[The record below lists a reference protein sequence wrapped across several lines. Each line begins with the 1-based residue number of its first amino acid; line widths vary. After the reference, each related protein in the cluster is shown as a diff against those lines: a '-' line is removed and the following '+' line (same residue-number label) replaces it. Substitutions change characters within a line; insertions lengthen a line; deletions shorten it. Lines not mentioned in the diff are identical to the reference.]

1 MKTISPFLAAVLLA
15 GALGLSLLLLSS
27 GSLHAETIRVT
38 ENLRKERVLLPPSA
52 PERSQLILDSFSTIT
67 AEGEIIAARAVYD
80 DPRTRKP
87 DDYLELYDEAGGLL
101 LVSWVDRFGIR
112 RTAMD
117 RGLLQEEASRLE
129 GVLVLLQ
136 EGTPA

>member
-1 MKTISPFLAAVLLA
+1 MKDKNKIYFII
-15 GALGLSLLLLSS
+15 LGLTFLLLLG
-27 GSLHAETIRVT
+27 GSLHAEPIRVT
-38 ENLRKERVLLPPSA
+38 ENLRGETVLLPSSA
-52 PERSQLILDSFSTIT
+52 PETDRLMLVSFVTM
-67 AEGEIIAARAVYD
+67 APEAEIIGALAAYD
-80 DPRTRKP
+80 DPKTRRSV
-87 DDYLELYDEAGGLL
+87 DYLELYDGTGSLL
-101 LVSWVDRFGIR
+101 LISWVDSFGIL

>member
-1 MKTISPFLAAVLLA
+1 MGNPKRARSWKRRIQPRVDLRAVEPVPYSTMLVSFVTMA
-15 GALGLSLLLLSS
+15 PEAEIIGALAS
-27 GSLHAETIRVT
+27 
-38 ENLRKERVLLPPSA
+38 
-52 PERSQLILDSFSTIT
+52 
-67 AEGEIIAARAVYD
+67 YD
-80 DPRTRKP
+80 DPKTRRSV
-87 DDYLELYDEAGGLL
+87 DYLELYDGTGSLL
-101 LVSWVDRFGIR
+101 LISWVDRFGIR

>member
-1 MKTISPFLAAVLLA
+1 M
-15 GALGLSLLLLSS
+15 
-27 GSLHAETIRVT
+27 
-38 ENLRKERVLLPPSA
+38 
-52 PERSQLILDSFSTIT
+52 
-67 AEGEIIAARAVYD
+67 
-80 DPRTRKP
+80 
-87 DDYLELYDEAGGLL
+87 ELYDGAGSLL

>member
-1 MKTISPFLAAVLLA
+1 MKTNRPFLA
-15 GALGLSLLLLSS
+15 GALGLSLILLFS

-38 ENLRKERVLLPPSA
+38 ENLRGETVLLPSSA
-52 PERSQLILDSFSTIT
+52 PETDRLMLVSFVTMAPES
-67 AEGEIIAARAVYD
+67 EIIGALAAYD
-80 DPRTRKP
+80 DPITKRSV
-87 DDYLELYDEAGGLL
+87 DYLELYDGAGSLL

-117 RGLLQEEASRLE
+117 SGLLQEEASGLE

>member
-1 MKTISPFLAAVLLA
+1 MKGKSKIYFVI
-15 GALGLSLLLLSS
+15 LGLPVLLLSI
-27 GSLHAETIRVT
+27 GSLHAEPVPVT
-38 ENLRKERVLLPPSA
+38 ENLRGETVLLPPSA
-52 PERSQLILDSFSTIT
+52 PERGQLVLVSFVMIT
-67 AEGEIIAARAVYD
+67 PEAEVIASVAAYD
-80 DPRTRKP
+80 DPKSRWSV
-87 DDYLELYDEAGGLL
+87 DYMELYDGAGSLL

>member
-1 MKTISPFLAAVLLA
+1 MKTIKPFLA

-38 ENLRKERVLLPPSA
+38 ENLRGETVLLPSSA
-52 PERSQLILDSFSTIT
+52 PETDRLMLVSFVMM
-67 AEGEIIAARAVYD
+67 APEAEIIGALAVYY
-80 DPRTRKP
+80 DPKTRRSV
-87 DDYLELYDEAGGLL
+87 DYLEFYDGAGSLL

-117 RGLLQEEASRLE
+117 RGLLQEEASGLK
-129 GVLVLLQ
+129 GVLVLLL
-136 EGTPA
+136 EGDPV

>member
-1 MKTISPFLAAVLLA
+1 MKDKKKIYFVI
-15 GALGLSLLLLSS
+15 LGLTVLLLSI
-27 GSLHAETIRVT
+27 GSLHAEPVPVT
-38 ENLRKERVLLPPSA
+38 ENLHGETVLLPPST
-52 PERSQLILDSFSTIT
+52 PERDQLVLVSFVMIT
-67 AEGEIIAARAVYD
+67 PEAEVIASVATYD
-80 DPRTRKP
+80 DPQTRRSI
-87 DDYLELYDEAGGLL
+87 DYLELYDEAGSLL

>member
-1 MKTISPFLAAVLLA
+1 MKAKKKIYYVI
-15 GALGLSLLLLSS
+15 LGLTLLWLS
-27 GSLHAETIRVT
+27 GGPLHAEQIRVT
-38 ENLRKERVLLPPSA
+38 ENLRSETVLLPPSA
-52 PERSQLILDSFSTIT
+52 PERGQLVLVSFVTIT
-67 AEGEIIAARAVYD
+67 PEAEVIASVATYD
-80 DPRTRKP
+80 DPRTSRP
-87 DDYLELYDEAGGLL
+87 MDYLELYDEAGSLL
-101 LVSWVDRFGIR
+101 LVSWVDSFGIL